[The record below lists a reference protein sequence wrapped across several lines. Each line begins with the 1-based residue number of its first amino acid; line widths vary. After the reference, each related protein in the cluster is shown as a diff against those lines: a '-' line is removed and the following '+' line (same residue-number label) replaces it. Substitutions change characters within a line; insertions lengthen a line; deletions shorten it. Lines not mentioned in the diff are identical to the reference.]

1 MRLGVPAKLAHGV
14 LKFVNGTWRVEQ
26 NSPSW
31 KTDSWPSSPR
41 HSQNTKYLGWFF
53 TMPEVQD
60 AIHFALSVGGKQQPV
75 FFISIRSS
83 PKLKELV
90 SSPFFKFH
98 LFVPFRLPGLAISA
112 FSFGHPI
119 WPPSGFHAL
128 PRPRWGFFT
137 SEHVPLRRHAY
148 NIDLT
153 RTLRMPD
160 SSNLAPACSFAI
172 HFSDLKT

>member
-1 MRLGVPAKLAHGV
+1 MRLGVPAKLAPGV
-14 LKFVNGTWRVEQ
+14 LKFVNGTWRVKQ

-31 KTDSWPSSPR
+31 KIDSWPSSPM
-41 HSQNTKYLGWFF
+41 HSQNTKYLCWIF

-60 AIHFALSVGGKQQPV
+60 AIHFALSVGGKHQPV

-98 LFVPFRLPGLAISA
+98 LVCSIQASRSCHFCILL
-112 FSFGHPI
+112 
-119 WPPSGFHAL
+119 WPSHMTPLWIPLHRRGPDGDLSQVNTL
-128 PRPRWGFFT
+128 
-137 SEHVPLRRHAY
+137 PLRRHAY
-148 NIDLT
+148 IDLT